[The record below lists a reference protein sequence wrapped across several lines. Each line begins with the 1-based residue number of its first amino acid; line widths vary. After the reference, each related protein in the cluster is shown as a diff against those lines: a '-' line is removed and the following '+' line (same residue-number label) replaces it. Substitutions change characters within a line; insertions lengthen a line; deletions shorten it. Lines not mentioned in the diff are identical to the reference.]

1 MPREVAAL
9 AALAVGGTA
18 LIFRARTRRRAAE
31 EAAVWPLPVS
41 ATSRKVFGSLEGF
54 LQSRQVMQTAAA
66 EAMPQ
71 RLMLK
76 YDSFDHSMAQ
86 PQSTYEELLALGEKA
101 LPILHRTFSTIVE
114 EADPNLPADGVAMHR
129 HAADEWGMHRCMR
142 IGLLKRKGLYFK
154 HLTLV
159 PLKPRARCEEKVG
172 TEYGGAWSR
181 LLDVVRC
188 SIVMYSEEQLCAV
201 ADTLV
206 RRAQPLARLVHA
218 AVGDYAIVRLKN
230 RFRSPCFNGYQDALY
245 SVALCVGAGQ
255 WVVCEV
261 QLHHTA
267 LLIHK
272 ETSHPL
278 YECMR
283 PLFGCGGGD
292 GSAVDGAG
300 EGEGE
305 GEGEGTVARRVA
317 MLEQLARGGCPGETS
332 EELLARVLASA
343 EAATLEALRQLLQLL
358 GDARGVAAVERRQAA
373 ALEAQGQPE
382 AAELLHRRALARA
395 DAALGTAHPEALS
408 SVRSLA
414 ANLLA
419 RGERRT
425 AQRLLRQ
432 RGQYLSLLRSV
443 CV

>member
-1 MPREVAAL
+1 MH
-9 AALAVGGTA
+9 
-18 LIFRARTRRRAAE
+18 LIA
-31 EAAVWPLPVS
+31 
-41 ATSRKVFGSLEGF
+41 SL
-54 LQSRQVMQTAAA
+54 
-66 EAMPQ
+66 
-71 RLMLK
+71 
-76 YDSFDHSMAQ
+76 
-86 PQSTYEELLALGEKA
+86 
-101 LPILHRTFSTIVE
+101 I
-114 EADPNLPADGVAMHR
+114 
-129 HAADEWGMHRCMR
+129 
-142 IGLLKRKGLYFK
+142 
-154 HLTLV
+154 
-159 PLKPRARCEEKVG
+159 
-172 TEYGGAWSR
+172 
-181 LLDVVRC
+181 
-188 SIVMYSEEQLCAV
+188 
-201 ADTLV
+201 
-206 RRAQPLARLVHA
+206 
-218 AVGDYAIVRLKN
+218 
-230 RFRSPCFNGYQDALY
+230 RFQSPCFNGYQDALY
-245 SVALCVGAGQ
+245 SVALCVGGGQ

-305 GEGEGTVARRVA
+305 DAVARRVA
-317 MLEQLARGGCPGETS
+317 MLEQLALGGCPGETS
-332 EELLARVLASA
+332 EALLARVLASA
-343 EAATLEALRQLLQLL
+343 EATTLNALRQLLQLL

-425 AQRLLRQ
+425 AQRLLRR

>member
-1 MPREVAAL
+1 M
-9 AALAVGGTA
+9 
-18 LIFRARTRRRAAE
+18 
-31 EAAVWPLPVS
+31 WPLPVS
-41 ATSRKVFGSLEGF
+41 DTSRKVFGSLEGF
-54 LQSRQVMQTAAA
+54 LQSRQVMIAAA
-66 EAMPQ
+66 AAATPQ
-71 RLMLK
+71 GLMLK

-86 PQSTYEELLALGEKA
+86 PQSTYEELLALSEKA

-129 HAADEWGMHRCMR
+129 HAADEWGMHRCTR

-218 AVGDYAIVRLKN
+218 AEGDYAIVRLKN

-245 SVALCVGAGQ
+245 SVALCVGGGQ

-283 PLFGCGGGD
+283 PLFGRECMRPLFGRECMRPLFGRGGGD
-292 GSAVDGAG
+292 GSAVEGEREGEGAG
-300 EGEGE
+300 EGEGV
-305 GEGEGTVARRVA
+305 VARRIA

-332 EELLARVLASA
+332 EALLARVLASA
-343 EAATLEALRQLLQLL
+343 EVTTLDALRQLLQLL

-373 ALEAQGQPE
+373 ALEAKGQPE

-432 RGQYLSLLRSV
+432 RGQYWSLLRSV